1 MSVEGENEVMVAS
14 DSAELVENAS
24 QVEKEA
30 ETDSGEKSDESKPK
44 KDGAQKRI
52 DRLTREK
59 YQLKAEL
66 DVIKRQLDGGQ
77 TRSNGVD
84 RNQFESDQDYI
95 EAVVEQRLAEK
106 EARLE
111 GERSA
116 KKRDKIFAEAEK
128 LGDFDREEFA
138 EVTITPVMAEAI
150 MESDVAAQLV
160 LYLNNNPDEADDI
173 AALPK
178 ARQAAAIG
186 RIEARLEGDT
196 KPAKA
201 VSKSAAPE
209 PIKPVADSKT
219 STGFRVG
226 MSQAEYRALRAKQLS
241 R

>member
-1 MSVEGENEVMVAS
+1 MGVYMSVEGENEVMVAS

-66 DVIKRQLDGGQ
+66 DVIKRSLDGGQ

-116 KKRDKIFAEAEK
+116 KKRD
-128 LGDFDREEFA
+128 
-138 EVTITPVMAEAI
+138 
-150 MESDVAAQLV
+150 
-160 LYLNNNPDEADDI
+160 
-173 AALPK
+173 
-178 ARQAAAIG
+178 
-186 RIEARLEGDT
+186 
-196 KPAKA
+196 
-201 VSKSAAPE
+201 
-209 PIKPVADSKT
+209 
-219 STGFRVG
+219 
-226 MSQAEYRALRAKQLS
+226 
-241 R
+241 